1 MKEDIILVN
10 EQDQAVGQC
19 EKHRAHELGLCHR
32 AFSVFIFRRV
42 DQGLEVLLQKRQA
55 TKYHSAGLWTNT
67 CCGHPRPGETIVVA
81 AERRLREEMGF
92 SVSLMEVGVF
102 HYQASLHEN
111 MIENEIDHVL
121 MGLYNNEVIDP
132 NEKEVMEFRW
142 ADVEALQTNS
152 ADYTVWFDQALKI
165 ALDCHSAA

>member
-1 MKEDIILVN
+1 MKENVILVN
-10 EQDQAVGQC
+10 EQDQAIGQS

-32 AFSVFIFRRV
+32 AFSVFVFRRV
-42 DQGLEVLLQKRQA
+42 DQRLEVLLQKRQV

-92 SVSLMEVGVF
+92 SVFLTEAGVF

-121 MGLYNNEVIDP
+121 IGLYNDEIIEP
-132 NEKEVMEFRW
+132 NEKEGAKGRG
-142 ADVEALQTNS
+142 ADIKTLPTPAEKYTIWFERALQ
-152 ADYTVWFDQALKI
+152 I
-165 ALDCHSAA
+165 AFRAC